1 MKKILAVLFAVM
13 LVVLCSC
20 GNQRLLDFEHDTY
33 NYIHCFETGKCYKIT
48 SWKNNE
54 IGIKVVTE
62 KYGNMYFSEGTYLLI
77 ENDCPVCGTH

>member
-1 MKKILAVLFAVM
+1 MKKILTVLFVII
-13 LVVLCSC
+13 LIVLCSC
-20 GNQRLLDFEHDTY
+20 GNRNYLDLEHDTY
-33 NYIHCFETGKCYKIT
+33 NYIHCIETGKCYKIT

-62 KYGNMYFSEGTYLLI
+62 KYGNMYFSEGTYILI